1 MKTKEQIIEF
11 AQKKI
16 TDLEV
21 ILTSCNEDQRPSILT
36 KINKIKWRIV
46 NIDKYI
52 EMYKS
57 SKCDPKYQKEYRK
70 NNKESIAMGQKLKY
84 ENKKDEYKKKM
95 RDYYINNKEELKL
108 SSKKYYSNN
117 KDKVKLYPSQTREAW
132 RERQKERLL
141 DPHERILSRLRS
153 RIYYALNGKCK
164 SNKTEVLIGCTVD
177 FFLDYIKSKL
187 VDQMTWEEVLS
198 GKIHIDHIRP
208 CSSFNLES
216 EEQQKLCFHYTN
228 LQPLWS
234 EDNLK
239 KSDQWINIPL

>member
-1 MKTKEQIIEF
+1 MNKDRKE
-11 AQKKI
+11 
-16 TDLEV
+16 
-21 ILTSCNEDQRPSILT
+21 
-36 KINKIKWRIV
+36 
-46 NIDKYI
+46 
-52 EMYKS
+52 
-57 SKCDPKYQKEYRK
+57 YQKQYRE
-70 NNKESIAMGQKLKY
+70 NNKEKLALKQKEKY
-84 ENKKDEYKKKM
+84 DKNKDEYKQMMKQNYIDNKESRKKLA
-95 RDYYINNKEELKL
+95 RDYYSEHKEEIK
-108 SSKKYYSNN
+108 SKPTYC
-117 KDKVKLYPSQTREAW
+117 REVW
-132 RERQKERLL
+132 REKQKKRLL

-187 VDQMTWEEVLS
+187 VDPMTWEEILS
-198 GKIHIDHIRP
+198 GQIHIDHIRP